1 MIVFSLKQQIPSF
14 LEKAFL
20 ILAAVLLVKI
30 LFSSFLFPFSG
41 KGVFRGGWVGGGGE
55 GGPIGKG
62 VL

>member
-41 KGVFRGGWVGGGGE
+41 KGVVGVGGLVGGR
-55 GGPIGKG
+55 
-62 VL
+62 VV